1 MCTLNKS
8 HLGLSTS
15 QEVLAGPC
23 LNREAGGIYIYISGN
38 LRSLRKKVLYQWFS
52 GCDLYFYSVVY
63 IMKKEKGTPGF
74 KEFEA
79 SSLSGPV
86 IGPAFSPGLGM
97 KAR

>member
-1 MCTLNKS
+1 M
-8 HLGLSTS
+8 G
-15 QEVLAGPC
+15 V
-23 LNREAGGIYIYISGN
+23 IYIFIQWYLYIEGKS
-38 LRSLRKKVLYQWFS
+38 
-52 GCDLYFYSVVY
+52 
-63 IMKKEKGTPGF
+63 TPGF

>member
-1 MCTLNKS
+1 M
-8 HLGLSTS
+8 
-15 QEVLAGPC
+15 
-23 LNREAGGIYIYISGN
+23 
-38 LRSLRKKVLYQWFS
+38 
-52 GCDLYFYSVVY
+52 VY

-97 KAR
+97 NAR